1 MSELRHDPLS
11 KRWVIIAN
19 ERSRRPEDFSDIGG
33 ARPEGGFCPFCP
45 GSEDKTPPE
54 IVAIRPG
61 SGAANGPG
69 WEAREVRVR
78 PGAGRR

>member
-19 ERSRRPEDFSDIGG
+19 ERSRRPEDFADAGD

-45 GSEDKTPPE
+45 GSEDKTPGE
-54 IVAIRPG
+54 IAAIRPG
-61 SGAANGPG
+61 GGAANGPG
-69 WEAREVRVR
+69 GPFA
-78 PGAGRR
+78 